1 METTVSYL
9 LQKHISSKQKESE
22 IKYYALCLGN
32 IQKILRL
39 IIRKKTGLK
48 GIVKF
53 FWVDFNPI
61 DINDVLDTHIYLMKK
76 TCVKKCLELLNKC
89 LLYY

>member
-39 IIRKKTGLK
+39 IIRKKNRIKRNCKIFLS
-48 GIVKF
+48 
-53 FWVDFNPI
+53 
-61 DINDVLDTHIYLMKK
+61 
-76 TCVKKCLELLNKC
+76 
-89 LLYY
+89 

>member
-48 GIVKF
+48 GIVKIF
-53 FWVDFNPI
+53 
-61 DINDVLDTHIYLMKK
+61 
-76 TCVKKCLELLNKC
+76 
-89 LLYY
+89 